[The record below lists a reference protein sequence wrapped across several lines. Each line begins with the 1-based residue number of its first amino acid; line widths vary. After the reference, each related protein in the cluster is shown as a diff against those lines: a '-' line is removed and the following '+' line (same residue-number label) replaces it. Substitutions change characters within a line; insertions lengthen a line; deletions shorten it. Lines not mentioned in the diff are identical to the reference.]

1 MIVSLIRARPDSSSR
16 IRMDKLEYTYYS
28 ISSAID
34 VVRDIN
40 YHKFQRSNSA
50 YL

>member
-1 MIVSLIRARPDSSSR
+1 MIVIRARPDSSSQ
-16 IRMDKLEYTYYS
+16 IRMDKLEYTLYYY
-28 ISSAID
+28 ISSVID